1 MDAKQNK
8 PQRQGRR
15 RQSVRPSEQRE
26 KNQRAQIRRLRMQQQ
41 ANQDGSEHWGKKG
54 LPMWART
61 LIAVSV
67 VLLLILVFFRVDK
80 IEVSGNVHYT
90 PEEVADAS
98 GITLGDVLMG
108 VNKTRA
114 ASRILVKLPYIQQV
128 EVAKVLPGTVR
139 FNIVECEAVAAAE
152 SEFGVCWLFNR
163 DGKLLEALENEEE
176 TAYPLIQGTVLVLPN
191 AGDPVVYEDTER
203 GAQATEILNEI
214 LNAGLQEQIGLIDV
228 TDESQI
234 ILSYDDR
241 IEVRIGDITDVG
253 YKLQYMILAM
263 EKLGTDARGMLDLSF
278 SEGPQAFF
286 HPLAA

>member
-1 MDAKQNK
+1 MDPKQN
-8 PQRQGRR
+8 QAGRR
-15 RQSVRPSEQRE
+15 RKTVRSTAQRE
-26 KNQRAQIRRLRMQQQ
+26 KRQRAQIQRLREQQQ
-41 ANQDGSEHWGKKG
+41 AQQEGSEHWEKRG

-61 LIAVSV
+61 LIAVGV

-80 IEVSGNVHYT
+80 IEVTGNVRYT

-114 ASRILVKLPYIQQV
+114 ASRILVKLPYVKQV
-128 EVAKVLPGTVR
+128 EVAKLLPGTVR
-139 FNIVECEAVAAAE
+139 FTLVECRAVAAAE
-152 SEFGVCWLFNR
+152 SEFGVRWLINQ
-163 DGKLLEALENEEE
+163 DGKLLEALDNDAEI
-176 TAYPLIQGTVLVLPN
+176 TYPLIQGTVLELPN
-191 AGDPVVYEDTER
+191 AGDQVVYDDPER
-203 GAQATEILNEI
+203 GAQATEILQEV
-214 LNAGLQEQIGLIDV
+214 LSAGLQDQIRLIDV

-234 ILSYDDR
+234 VLSYDDR
-241 IEVRIGDITDVG
+241 VEVRIGDITDVG

-263 EKLGTDARGMLDLSF
+263 EHLGAEARGMLDLSF

>member
-1 MDAKQNK
+1 MDPKQN
-8 PQRQGRR
+8 QARR
-15 RQSVRPSEQRE
+15 RRKTVRSTAQRE
-26 KNQRAQIRRLRMQQQ
+26 RRQRAQIQRLREQQQ
-41 ANQDGSEHWGKKG
+41 AQQEGSEHWEKRG

-61 LIAVSV
+61 LIAVGV

-80 IEVSGNVHYT
+80 IEVTGNVRYT

-114 ASRILVKLPYIQQV
+114 ASRILVKLPYVKQV
-128 EVAKVLPGTVR
+128 EVAKLLPGTVR
-139 FNIVECEAVAAAE
+139 FTLVECRAVAAAE
-152 SEFGVCWLFNR
+152 SEFGVRWLINQ
-163 DGKLLEALENEEE
+163 DGKLLEALDNDAEI
-176 TAYPLIQGTVLVLPN
+176 TYPLIQGTVLELPN
-191 AGDPVVYEDTER
+191 AGDQVVYDDPER
-203 GAQATEILNEI
+203 GAQAMEILQEV
-214 LNAGLQEQIGLIDV
+214 LNAGLQDQIRLIDV

-234 ILSYDDR
+234 VLSYDDR
-241 IEVRIGDITDVG
+241 VEVRIGDITDVG

-263 EKLGTDARGMLDLSF
+263 EHLGAEARGMLDLSF

>member
-1 MDAKQNK
+1 MDPKQN
-8 PQRQGRR
+8 QAGRR
-15 RQSVRPSEQRE
+15 RKTVRSTAQRE
-26 KNQRAQIRRLRMQQQ
+26 RRQRAQIQRLREQQQ
-41 ANQDGSEHWGKKG
+41 AQQEGSEHWEKKG

-61 LIAVSV
+61 LIAVGV

-80 IEVSGNVHYT
+80 IEVTGNVRYT

-114 ASRILVKLPYIQQV
+114 ASRILVKLPYVKQV
-128 EVAKVLPGTVR
+128 EVAKLLPGTVR
-139 FNIVECEAVAAAE
+139 FTLVECRAVAAAE
-152 SEFGVCWLFNR
+152 SEFGVRWLINQ
-163 DGKLLEALENEEE
+163 DGKLLEALDNDAEI
-176 TAYPLIQGTVLVLPN
+176 TYPLIQGTVLELPN
-191 AGDPVVYEDTER
+191 AGDQVVYDDPER
-203 GAQATEILNEI
+203 GAQATEILQEV
-214 LNAGLQEQIGLIDV
+214 LSAGLQDQIRLIDV

-234 ILSYDDR
+234 VLSYDDR
-241 IEVRIGDITDVG
+241 VEVRIGDITDVG

-263 EKLGTDARGMLDLSF
+263 EHLGAEARGMLDLSF